1 MFLAGP
7 YFEFTDPIVRLD
19 PSDALFVEVLHT
31 DGTATLKIGMGLFQ
45 ESGHGEWTFFYYFK
59 SKLTYGIYY
68 FIELLNN
75 KLIFS

>member
-45 ESGHGEWTFFYYFK
+45 ESGHGGRTFFY
-59 SKLTYGIYY
+59 
-68 FIELLNN
+68 FI
-75 KLIFS
+75 I